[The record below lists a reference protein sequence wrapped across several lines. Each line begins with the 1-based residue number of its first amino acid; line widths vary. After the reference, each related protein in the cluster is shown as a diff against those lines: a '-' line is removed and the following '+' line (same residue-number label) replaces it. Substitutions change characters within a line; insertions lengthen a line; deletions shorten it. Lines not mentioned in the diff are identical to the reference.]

1 MYHEVEIK
9 QDRLTPTGTEIYI
22 DGIKVDGVRS
32 AKYKIS
38 AGEVPQITL
47 EIIPKACNID
57 TLNFVDLTVDVD
69 SLHTAI
75 ECIRLELKL
84 NEDFRERLEETVHAV
99 LLENGIA
106 SMELAKRLVSQV
118 CLGE

>member
-32 AKYKIS
+32 VKYKIS
-38 AGEVPQITL
+38 ADEVPQITL

-57 TLNFVDLTVDVD
+57 TLNSVDLTVDVD
-69 SLHTAI
+69 SLQTAI
-75 ECIRLELKL
+75 ECIQFEARL
-84 NEDFRERLEETVHAV
+84 NDTFRKSLEEDIHSI
-99 LLENGIA
+99 LLDNGIA
-106 SMELAKRLVSQV
+106 STELAKRLVSQIF
-118 CLGE
+118 LGE